1 MLKNQKGFTVLEIL
15 IAFVVAVVA
24 IVGIYTSV
32 LYAEAQLKRN
42 HHHRAAILLASGEC
56 DKQIYYLKSYG
67 VLQQFAEKTV
77 TIEKYDD
84 GSYLNGKMYLTSHTE
99 TDYSFGSGVEYL
111 IIEIKVEW
119 TEGEDEILD
128 IVVRED
134 FYH

>member
-1 MLKNQKGFTVLEIL
+1 MHYNALQ
-15 IAFVVAVVA
+15 AFV
-24 IVGIYTSV
+24 
-32 LYAEAQLKRN
+32 
-42 HHHRAAILLASGEC
+42 
-56 DKQIYYLKSYG
+56 
-67 VLQQFAEKTV
+67 EKTV

-99 TDYSFGSGVEYL
+99 TDYSSGFGMDYL
-111 IIEIKVEW
+111 VIDIKVEW